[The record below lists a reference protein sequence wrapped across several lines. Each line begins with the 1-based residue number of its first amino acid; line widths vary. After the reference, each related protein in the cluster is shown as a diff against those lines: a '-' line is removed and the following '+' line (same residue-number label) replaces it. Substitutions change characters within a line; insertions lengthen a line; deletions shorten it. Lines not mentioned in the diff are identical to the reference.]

1 MKQYTYNRWIVII
14 LCLALILPQGLTIK
28 SLQVAAAS
36 TATVLATSLNVRSGP
51 GTTYDKVEVNGN
63 AAYLKQKETI
73 TILGEKSGWYLI
85 SFKFSGKTVKGYVN
99 KDYVKVD
106 GGTVDATPT
115 PTVKP
120 KATPT
125 PKPKPTVAQASLK
138 VAATVTATKLN
149 LRKKPTTSSTV
160 LSTMIK
166 DQNITIVNEVI
177 IDSNK
182 WYCVTFK
189 TSKGSF
195 TGYVLSDYIK
205 LPLTSSIKANVNSS
219 TKVKI
224 RTGAG
229 ETYKYLTNKEGD
241 QILLSDDKSVT
252 ITKEVTDASGK
263 KWFKIS
269 ITVSSVKYNAYVLA
283 NQILIRANSV
293 AVTPTVAPS
302 QVPTLSPTKKPTATP
317 TPKPSS
323 TPKPGATPK
332 PTPKPTAKPTPKV
345 SPTVA
350 PIPTSIGYIQE
361 VTTPTEGL
369 VYYASLINVMKNILM
384 SNDVLFDSAFNPI
397 LLPANQKV
405 TIYSTVRVDMVPW
418 YYVNFRQG
426 GIEYQG
432 YVKAEYILIGKGGTE
447 DNTPGVITP
456 TGKITPTPI
465 PATKPLT
472 NAQFEAKLV
481 SEGFPE
487 SYKTLLRQLHQLYPT
502 WVFEA
507 QQTGLDWNTAM
518 NREGALGINLISNG
532 KGVEWKS
539 LESGAYNW
547 KTDAFIPF
555 DGSTWVTPSKAGLA
569 YYMDPRNFLND
580 KGIFQFELLS
590 YKSQYQNVTG
600 VEGILYNTALYNKYY
615 TYLDDMG
622 KNVSYT
628 YSDTFIKAAEYSGVS
643 PYHLATRVKQE
654 IVTGTTTLS
663 SSVSG
668 TVSGLEG
675 LFNFY
680 NIGAFHSTVAGG
692 AVANGLKYAK
702 NGTTNAQLNA
712 AYLLP
717 WDCPFDSI
725 VGGAYSIGRNYINKG
740 QNTVYLQKFNVTS
753 TSTYS
758 HQYMAN
764 VEAPNAEAK
773 KTFTAYSGM
782 MSVPIVFSIP
792 VYNNMPSTASPVP
805 SIVYNPNNWLKTLNV
820 DECSLSPTFNLAV
833 DQPYSLIV
841 DYDEEFINISAT
853 AVSKKATVL
862 GTGFIPLQVGIN
874 QVVITVIAEN
884 ADQRQYLINVVR
896 EEFVQ
901 E

>member
-1 MKQYTYNRWIVII
+1 MKQYTNNRWIVII
-14 LCLALILPQGLTIK
+14 LCIALILPQGLTIK
-28 SLQVAAAS
+28 PLQVAAAS
-36 TATVLATSLNVRSGP
+36 TGTVLATSLNVRSGP

-73 TILGEKSGWYLI
+73 TILDEKNGWYLI
-85 SFKFSGKTVKGYVN
+85 SFKFSGKTVKGYVL
-99 KDYVKVD
+99 KDFVKVN
-106 GGTVDATPT
+106 GGKVDATPT
-115 PTVKP
+115 PTEKP

-125 PKPKPTVAQASLK
+125 PKLAVAQSSLK

-149 LRKKPTTSSTV
+149 LRMKPTTSSTV
-160 LSTMIK
+160 LSSMVK
-166 DQNITIVNEVI
+166 NQKITILNEVI
-177 IDSNK
+177 AASKK
-182 WYCVTFK
+182 WYRVTYK
-189 TSKGSF
+189 TSKGTF

-205 LPLTSSIKANVNSS
+205 LALTSSIKANVNSS

-229 ETYKYLTNKEGD
+229 ESYKYLTNKAGK
-241 QILLSDDKSVT
+241 QILLSDNKSVY

-269 ITVSSVKYNAYVLA
+269 ITVSSVKYSAYILA
-283 NQILIRANSV
+283 NQVLIRANSV
-293 AVTPTVAPS
+293 ETVVPS

-317 TPKPSS
+317 TSKPGVTPKPSA

-332 PTPKPTAKPTPKV
+332 PTPKV
-345 SPTVA
+345 SPTVN
-350 PIPTSIGYIQE
+350 PIPTSIGTIQDI
-361 VTTPTEGL
+361 TTPTEGL
-369 VYYASLINVMKNILM
+369 VYYASFINVLKNILM
-384 SNDVLFDSAFNPI
+384 SNDVLFDSSYNPI
-397 LLPANQKV
+397 LLLANQKV

-426 GIEYQG
+426 GTEYQG
-432 YVKAEYILIGKGGTE
+432 YVKAEYIKIGKGGTE

-456 TGKITPTPI
+456 TVTITPTPL
-465 PATKPLT
+465 PVTKPLT
-472 NAQFEAKLV
+472 NAQFEAKLI

-507 QQTGLDWNTAM
+507 QQTGLDWNTAI

-539 LESGAYNW
+539 LETGAYNW

-569 YYMDPRNFLND
+569 YYMDPRNFIND

-615 TYLDDMG
+615 TYQDDMG
-622 KNVSYT
+622 KNVAYT

-654 IVTGTTTLS
+654 VVTGTTTLS

-702 NGTTNAQLNA
+702 NGTTNAELNA

-753 TSTYS
+753 SSTYS

-792 VYNNMPSTASPVP
+792 VYNNMPGTASPIP
-805 SIVYNPNNWLKTLNV
+805 STVYNPNNWLKTLKV
-820 DECSLSPTFNLAV
+820 DECSLAPIFNLAV

-841 DYDEEFINISAT
+841 GYEEEIINISAT
-853 AVSKKATVL
+853 AVSKKATVQ
-862 GTGFIPLQVGIN
+862 GTGDIPLQVGIN

-884 ADQRQYLINVVR
+884 GDQRQYLINVIR
-896 EEFVQ
+896 EDFIQ